1 VRDRVGKPEPGE
13 AEELRE
19 APQQD
24 HGPPLADVA
33 LAGDEQLRR
42 GVLAVRLVD
51 DHRAAL
57 RKRVEERAPLVLADQ
72 RAGRVVRIADPDE
85 PGSGR
90 LYCVGEGGEVD
101 PELAQRHPADPRA
114 AGGRH
119 LGVEPVGRTRH
130 DDLVAAIEERAGHR
144 RDECLH
150 AVGRHDPLG
159 RNSEPGRDR
168 VAEVVVALLRV
179 GPRVLELG
187 CGRLARPRI
196 RLEEALV
203 PVQLRERV
211 EAVDCPQLADAC
223 AGAVGLDPDERRAYQ
238 ATPIGHHPDPS
249 VSEAIAAT
257 GDHPRAALAGF
268 LIGAAAMFATMYST
282 QAILPEVG
290 RDFDVSPSAAGLTI
304 SVVVLALALSA
315 LVWGPLSDRIGRK
328 RSIVLASALLVAPTV
343 GAGLAPTFGVLL
355 VFRALQGFCMPG
367 LLAVGLPYVT
377 EALVPAIGGQ
387 AMGYFVSSLIAGG
400 LIGRIGVAL
409 LTAAVGWRWAIGGLA
424 VLPFGAALLMQ
435 RALVD
440 LPLPER
446 TAGRLRG
453 ARQQLRNRNLLRTA
467 LVGSTFFFAFV
478 GVFSYA

>member
-1 VRDRVGKPEPGE
+1 
-13 AEELRE
+13 
-19 APQQD
+19 
-24 HGPPLADVA
+24 
-33 LAGDEQLRR
+33 
-42 GVLAVRLVD
+42 
-51 DHRAAL
+51 
-57 RKRVEERAPLVLADQ
+57 
-72 RAGRVVRIADPDE
+72 
-85 PGSGR
+85 
-90 LYCVGEGGEVD
+90 
-101 PELAQRHPADPRA
+101 
-114 AGGRH
+114 
-119 LGVEPVGRTRH
+119 
-130 DDLVAAIEERAGHR
+130 
-144 RDECLH
+144 
-150 AVGRHDPLG
+150 
-159 RNSEPGRDR
+159 
-168 VAEVVVALLRV
+168 
-179 GPRVLELG
+179 
-187 CGRLARPRI
+187 
-196 RLEEALV
+196 
-203 PVQLRERV
+203 
-211 EAVDCPQLADAC
+211 
-223 AGAVGLDPDERRAYQ
+223 
-238 ATPIGHHPDPS
+238 
-249 VSEAIAAT
+249 
-257 GDHPRAALAGF
+257 
-268 LIGAAAMFATMYST
+268 MYST
-282 QAILPEVG
+282 QAILPEIG

-478 GVFSYA
+478 GVFSYAPYRLERPPYGLGTATSSLIFLFWLVGVATPLVGRLSDRVGWQRIALAALGLAAAGIALTLASALPAVLLGLALLALANFGGVTAAQIGVSRASVVDRGAASAVYFTIYYALGSLAAFVPGLAWQAWAWDGVALLELCVIGGVGAVLAVEGHAARDERDRHELGRRRELAEDDDSDDGRGRR